1 MGEVPIITKLGED
14 GLIQPQ
20 CADHPS
26 RRQFKHLPHR
36 LHQYIVPVLTTAMGI
51 DIHGDWISFADGIGG
66 WLLGPPPQM
75 IVPQM
80 DIKYNNP

>member
-1 MGEVPIITKLGED
+1 MVD
-14 GLIQPQ
+14 
-20 CADHPS
+20 
-26 RRQFKHLPHR
+26 LPFCVM
-36 LHQYIVPVLTTAMGI
+36 INA
-51 DIHGDWISFADGIGG
+51 IGG

>member
-51 DIHGDWISFADGIGG
+51 DIHGDWISFADGIGQADCT
-66 WLLGPPPQM
+66 LLCQTCRYDVAM
-75 IVPQM
+75 YLAI
-80 DIKYNNP
+80 